1 MLLVVDAKQTKTLL
15 QKKRSNDMTA
25 LQLLNIK
32 YVNPIRAD
40 KLCSNRKVDR
50 VKKCRNSQLEAIK
63 KGTFGCNA

>member
-32 YVNPIRAD
+32 YVNPIRVD
-40 KLCSNRKVDR
+40 KLCLNRKVDR

>member
-15 QKKRSNDMTA
+15 QKQRSNDMTA

-32 YVNPIRAD
+32 YVNPIRVD

>member
-1 MLLVVDAKQTKTLL
+1 
-15 QKKRSNDMTA
+15 MTA

-63 KGTFGCNA
+63 KGTFGCNAWGHFYFLICCPADQCDKEKMQ